1 MQFTTRYE
9 LKKHIIPYYPMPHAP
24 CPMPHAPCP
33 LPHYPFLSM
42 NLQNKTIL
50 ITGIGEF
57 VGLRAAE
64 LASLQG
70 MKVCGLQ
77 SSSDKIKKAQNLGA
91 KVIVGS
97 ITDPATASKA
107 CEGVDIVLH
116 TAELAQEGGSLNE
129 FRQVNVDGTI
139 NIAQAAEKAGVKTFI
154 HLSSVLVYGFNYPD
168 RITEDGPLCG
178 ENNPYCQTK
187 IEAEKAL
194 LKLNSPPE
202 FGITIIRPGDVY
214 GPGSIPWIVRP
225 LLLMRQKLF
234 AYANEGRGVINHVYI
249 DNLIQAI
256 FLAIEKETYGEI
268 FNVTDGQETSWKEYF
283 THLADIAGLPAP
295 FSLPKDELKLFL
307 KLRYQGQ
314 RLFRKQADILPEV
327 VDFMTRPYAYSITK
341 AQNVLS
347 YQPTINLQEGMKL
360 TQEWLKKTDLQKFVQ

>member
-1 MQFTTRYE
+1 
-9 LKKHIIPYYPMPHAP
+9 
-24 CPMPHAPCP
+24 
-33 LPHYPFLSM
+33 M

-57 VGLRAAE
+57 VGLRTAE
-64 LASLQG
+64 LASARG

-77 SSSDKIKKAQNLGA
+77 SSSDKIKKAENLGD

-97 ITDPATASKA
+97 VTDPATASKA
-107 CEGVDIVLH
+107 CLGVDIVLH
-116 TAELAQEGGSLNE
+116 TAEVAQEGGSLE
-129 FRQVNVDGTI
+129 KFREVNVGGTI
-139 NIAQAAEKAGVKTFI
+139 NMAQAAKDAGVKTFV
-154 HLSSVLVYGFNYPD
+154 HLSSGLVYGFNYPD
-168 RITEDGPLCG
+168 RITEEGPLSG

-194 LKLNSPPE
+194 LQLNSPPD
-202 FGITIIRPGDVY
+202 FGIIIIRPGDVY

-234 AYANEGRGVINHVYI
+234 AYANDGRGVINHVYI

-268 FNVTDGQETSWKEYF
+268 FNVTDGQETTWKEYF
-283 THLADIAGLPAP
+283 IRLAEIAGLPAP

-307 KLRYQGQ
+307 KVRNQGQ
-314 RLFRKQADILPEV
+314 KLFRKQADLLPEV

-341 AQNVLS
+341 AQTILS
-347 YQPTINLQEGMKL
+347 YEPAINLEEGMRL
-360 TQEWLKKTDLQKFVQ
+360 TQEWLQKTDLQKFS

>member
-1 MQFTTRYE
+1 
-9 LKKHIIPYYPMPHAP
+9 
-24 CPMPHAPCP
+24 
-33 LPHYPFLSM
+33 M
-42 NLQNKTIL
+42 NLENKTIL

-57 VGLRAAE
+57 IGLRTAE
-64 LASLQG
+64 LASSQG

-97 ITDPATASKA
+97 VTDPATAEKA
-107 CEGVDIVLH
+107 CQGVDIVLH
-116 TAELAQEGGSLNE
+116 TAEVAQEGGSLEE
-129 FRQVNVDGTI
+129 FRKVNVGGTV
-139 NIAQAAEKAGVKTFI
+139 NMAKAAKNAGVKTFV

-168 RITEDGPLCG
+168 RITEEGPLSG

-194 LKLNSPPE
+194 LQLNSTPD
-202 FGITIIRPGDVY
+202 FGIIIIRPGDVY

-234 AYANEGRGVINHVYI
+234 AYANDGRGVINHVYI

-268 FNVTDGQETSWKEYF
+268 FNVTDGQETTWKEYF
-283 THLADIAGLPAP
+283 TRLAEMSGLPAP

-307 KLRYQGQ
+307 KLRYEGQ
-314 RLFRKQADILPEV
+314 KLFRKPADLLPEV

-341 AQNVLS
+341 AQSILS
-347 YQPTINLQEGMKL
+347 YEPKITLEEGMRL
-360 TQEWLKKTDLQKFVQ
+360 TQEWIRKTDLQKLT